1 MIVHMA
7 EVSQV
12 TTVNFRLQILKINRL
27 IKNRLIKYEL
37 SCKQLISCGDKIDD
51 INVYSSVS
59 QMAALQP
66 PVPIIFGFYSFL
78 LAYYISV

>member
-1 MIVHMA
+1 MIVYMA

-12 TTVNFRLQILKINRL
+12 TTVNFRLKILKINRL

-51 INVYSSVS
+51 INVYFSVS
-59 QMAALQP
+59 QMADLQP
-66 PVPIIFGFYSFL
+66 PVQIKFGFYSFL
-78 LAYYISV
+78 LANYISV